1 MTIAIEILIIWKK
14 PGTKSYDCNRDA
26 HYLCQYI
33 NDFMSEYPEKSRLK
47 LRYFHENPAVG
58 YISSWPVTKNP
69 FLFLF
74 HVQRLQSIF
83 RNCRFSSDII
93 LSKITNKIKK
103 SRTSSSGQIHKIINR
118 FDCLKWQIMMVD
130 RKKET

>member
-58 YISSWPVTKNP
+58 VYIQLVCDKEPI
-69 FLFLF
+69 
-74 HVQRLQSIF
+74 SISIS
-83 RNCRFSSDII
+83 RSKASVNIQKLSI
-93 LSKITNKIKK
+93 LV
-103 SRTSSSGQIHKIINR
+103 RYY
-118 FDCLKWQIMMVD
+118 L
-130 RKKET
+130 E